1 MARHFSKLI
10 FVLAASIALTSSIG
24 PAYADN
30 GPAGNFFQPYY
41 PSSHYYST
49 PPTYDAVT
57 NYDAFPPLLPLN
69 ALTNYYAPPV
79 YGYVAP
85 PPVSYPPPVY
95 GWVLVRP
102 ISCGKYRYWNGK
114 YCADARN
121 ALPYVGP
128 R

>member
-1 MARHFSKLI
+1 MARHCFKLI
-10 FVLAASIALTSSIG
+10 FVLAASIVLTSSFG
-24 PAYADN
+24 PAHAD
-30 GPAGNFFQPYY
+30 GPSGTFFQPYY
-41 PSSHYYST
+41 PSAHYYST

-57 NYDAFPPLLPLN
+57 NYDAFPPPLL
-69 ALTNYYAPPV
+69 YAPPV

>member
-1 MARHFSKLI
+1 MQKALPATFFSRIIRHPTIILRP
-10 FVLAASIALTSSIG
+10 T
-24 PAYADN
+24 
-30 GPAGNFFQPYY
+30 
-41 PSSHYYST
+41 
-49 PPTYDAVT
+49 TYDAVT

-85 PPVSYPPPVY
+85 PAVSYPPPVY

-102 ISCGKYRYWNGK
+102 ISCGKYRYWNGE